1 VRRAPALSPTGPVRD
16 YLFDHIHATM
26 VSTRA
31 GAGSS
36 TTTRLGGWLYSS
48 SMRAMPSTC
57 VDKKT
62 DVSDAQWLQAAMMP
76 GKSKM
81 TVTGQ
86 PARRGEGI
94 DLGNGVRKTTL
105 SPSDGVRVLWCVT
118 RQYGRGGA
126 SGKSDG
132 RVHPEWRKSAQTADP
147 KGSIRRSLSSI
158 RPSIGTE
165 NLIPEEMDHREIA
178 VRVPVM
184 NEVQFLFPPEPRKPL
199 KPRSLYVVFLV
210 EKDVHVER
218 RRACDYLNHEEVEWQ
233 YEICTHSY

>member
-1 VRRAPALSPTGPVRD
+1 MRVSSFRVPPFLVRRAPALSPTGPVRD

-132 RVHPEWRKSAQTADP
+132 RVHPDGGNRP
-147 KGSIRRSLSSI
+147 RPPIRR
-158 RPSIGTE
+158 
-165 NLIPEEMDHREIA
+165 
-178 VRVPVM
+178 VPFAGVCPASG
-184 NEVQFLFPPEPRKPL
+184 LL
-199 KPRSLYVVFLV
+199 
-210 EKDVHVER
+210 
-218 RRACDYLNHEEVEWQ
+218 
-233 YEICTHSY
+233 

>member
-1 VRRAPALSPTGPVRD
+1 
-16 YLFDHIHATM
+16 
-26 VSTRA
+26 
-31 GAGSS
+31 
-36 TTTRLGGWLYSS
+36 
-48 SMRAMPSTC
+48 MRAMPSTC

-147 KGSIRRSLSSI
+147 KGSIRQSLSSI

-165 NLIPEEMDHREIA
+165 NLIPEEMDHREIG

-184 NEVQFLFPPEPRKPL
+184 NEVQFLFPSEPRKPL

-210 EKDVHVER
+210 KKDVRVER

-233 YEICTHSY
+233 HEICTRSYQKHRNEEEGRIVAFVTEVRP